1 VVTAPHDAPPGQKPP
16 GQTQSGQNPGPI
28 AAESASGRPA
38 PLPSLTGLRFIAA
51 VLVFFF
57 HSSFFEPLTNP
68 FADRGLAD
76 GFQWLFSKA
85 GWMGVSFFF
94 VLSGFVLTWSS
105 RRDDTVVAFW
115 RRRLL
120 KIFPNHVALW
130 ALAMVLFAGAATPLT
145 AWLPNLFLIHSW
157 FPQHGIYIS
166 VNAPSWSLCS
176 ELLFYLAFPFLIRP
190 VRRIRAERLWVWAG
204 AMVAGMVAL
213 EVAVDL
219 LVPAQPRTP
228 EGFPISSLQFWL
240 GYNFPP
246 GRLFEFVLGMLLAR
260 LVLAGRFPR
269 VPLAGALVLAVAGY
283 ALALNVPFL
292 YGFTVAT
299 IVPVG
304 VLVCAVAAA
313 DIRGERTL
321 LSGRVMRWLGEVSFG
336 FYLAQYVVLY
346 YGRTHVLHNRTYGLV
361 GGVLEL
367 LVLLLVTLALGWLL
381 MVCVERPV
389 MRRWARPRT
398 RTLRTPAEPV
408 VVSPAAVRTGA
419 SRTPTGGSEKEP
431 VPTA

>member
-1 VVTAPHDAPPGQKPP
+1 MTAPLDAPSGPRPGR
-16 GQTQSGQNPGPI
+16 
-28 AAESASGRPA
+28 ASLEDPVRRPA

-68 FADRGLAD
+68 FADRGLAE

-105 RRDDTVVAFW
+105 RRDDTVLGFW

-120 KIFPNHVALW
+120 KIFPNHVAMW
-130 ALAMVLFAGAATPLT
+130 ALAMLLFAGAATPLT
-145 AWLPNLFLIHSW
+145 AWLPNLFLVHSW
-157 FPQHGIYIS
+157 FPQHDIYIS

-176 ELLFYLAFPFLIRP
+176 ELLFYLLFPFLIGP
-190 VRRIRAERLWVWAG
+190 VRRIRTERLWAWAG

-219 LVPAQPRTP
+219 LVPAEPRTP

-240 GYNFPP
+240 GYNFPRAACSSSSSECCWP
-246 GRLFEFVLGMLLAR
+246 GWSWRAGPPRSLAAA
-260 LVLAGRFPR
+260 LA
-269 VPLAGALVLAVAGY
+269 LAVGGY

-346 YGRTHVLHNRTYGLV
+346 YGRTHVLHDRTYGLI

-367 LVLLLVTLALGWLL
+367 LALLLVTLALGWLL

-389 MRRWARPRT
+389 MRRWARPRK
-398 RTLRTPAEPV
+398 RTPRRPAEAVVVAPARAGAGAARTPAED
-408 VVSPAAVRTGA
+408 
-419 SRTPTGGSEKEP
+419 GGTEP

>member
-1 VVTAPHDAPPGQKPP
+1 MTAPLNAPPGQEP
-16 GQTQSGQNPGPI
+16 GRRPSGEHP
-28 AAESASGRPA
+28 ARTATETSSGRPA

-57 HSSFFEPLTNP
+57 HSSFFDPLTNP
-68 FADRGLAD
+68 FGDRGVAE

-105 RRDDTVVAFW
+105 RRDDTVVGFW

-120 KIFPNHVALW
+120 KIFPNHVAVW

-145 AWLPNLFLIHSW
+145 AWLPNLFLVHSW

-176 ELLFYLAFPFLIRP
+176 ELLFYLLFPFLIGP
-190 VRRIRAERLWVWAG
+190 VRRIRTERLWAWAG

-269 VPLAGALVLAVAGY
+269 VPLAGALALAVAGY

-304 VLVCAVAAA
+304 VLVCAVAVA
-313 DIRGERTL
+313 DLRGERTAL
-321 LSGRVMRWLGEVSFG
+321 RGRVMQWLGEVSFG

-346 YGRTHVLHNRTYGLV
+346 YGRTRILHNETYGLL

-367 LVLLLVTLALGWLL
+367 LVLLTVTLALGWLL
-381 MVCVERPV
+381 MVCVERPA
-389 MRRWARPRT
+389 MRWARPRT
-398 RTLRTPAEPV
+398 RTPRAPAGRV
-408 VVSPAAVRTGA
+408 VVSPVRVRTGA
-419 SRTPTGGSEKEP
+419 APTPAEDGGSDP
-431 VPTA
+431 VPAA

>member
-1 VVTAPHDAPPGQKPP
+1 MTAPLHAPPGPRP
-16 GQTQSGQNPGPI
+16 GRAPLEDPVR
-28 AAESASGRPA
+28 RPA

-68 FADRGLAD
+68 FADRGLAE

-105 RRDDTVVAFW
+105 RRDDTVTGFW

-120 KIFPNHVALW
+120 KIFPNHIAMW
-130 ALAMVLFAGAATPLT
+130 ALAMLLFAGAATPLT
-145 AWLPNLFLIHSW
+145 AWLPNLFLVHSW
-157 FPQHGIYIS
+157 FPQHDIYIS

-176 ELLFYLAFPFLIRP
+176 ELLFYLLFPFLIGP
-190 VRRIRAERLWVWAG
+190 VRRIRTERLWVWAA

-213 EVAVDL
+213 EIAVDL

-269 VPLAGALVLAVAGY
+269 VPLAGALALAVGGY

-304 VLVCAVAAA
+304 VLVCAMATA

-346 YGRTHVLHNRTYGLV
+346 YGRTYVLHDRTYGLV

-389 MRRWARPRT
+389 MRRWARPRE
-398 RTLRTPAEPV
+398 RTPRGPAEAVVVAPAQVRPGAARTPAED
-408 VVSPAAVRTGA
+408 
-419 SRTPTGGSEKEP
+419 GGTEP

>member
-1 VVTAPHDAPPGQKPP
+1 MVTAPLPVQTGRSAGEAP
-16 GQTQSGQNPGPI
+16 
-28 AAESASGRPA
+28 AGRPA

-51 VLVFFF
+51 ALVFFF

-68 FADRGLAD
+68 FADRGQAE

-105 RRDDTVVAFW
+105 RRDDTVTGFW

-120 KIFPNHVALW
+120 KIFPNHVAMW
-130 ALAMVLFAGAATPLT
+130 ALAMLLFAGATTPLT
-145 AWLPNLFLIHSW
+145 SWLPNLFLLHSW
-157 FPQHGIYIS
+157 FPQHDIYIS

-176 ELLFYLAFPFLIRP
+176 ELLFYLLFPFLIGP
-190 VRRIRAERLWVWAG
+190 VRRIRTERLWAWAG
-204 AMVAGMVAL
+204 AAVIGMLAL
-213 EVAVDL
+213 ETAVDL
-219 LVPAQPRTP
+219 LVPDQPRTP

-269 VPLAGALVLAVAGY
+269 VPLTAALALVVAGY

-299 IVPVG
+299 IVPVA
-304 VLVCAVAAA
+304 VLVCAVAVA
-313 DIRGERTL
+313 DVDGRRTL
-321 LSGRVMRWLGEVSFG
+321 LSGRTMRWLGEVSFG

-346 YGRTHVLHNRTYGLV
+346 YGRIHVLDNRTYGLL

-367 LVLLLVTLALGWLL
+367 LALFLVTLALGWLL

-389 MRRWARPRT
+389 MRRWARPRD
-398 RTLRTPAEPV
+398 RTPRTAPGPV
-408 VVSPAAVRTGA
+408 AV
-419 SRTPTGGSEKEP
+419 P
-431 VPTA
+431 VARSSG